1 VAGRPIAS
9 AWSRGATR
17 CSRWS
22 CPWCASPS
30 GPGRSMAMLI
40 ETAARNHLLR
50 ARGRHSALAFA
61 ERLDDEI
68 AARQRHRAGESE

>member
-1 VAGRPIAS
+1 
-9 AWSRGATR
+9 
-17 CSRWS
+17 
-22 CPWCASPS
+22 
-30 GPGRSMAMLI
+30 MLI

-68 AARQRHRAGESE
+68 AARQRQGAGETE